1 MIVRHLPVSY
11 LSGTRITIGSKDKN
25 FIGQE
30 KDLQEHWQYCGN
42 ENTILNKNRK
52 GTCGLFNTLLLLIIA
67 IIIVAKERQSK
78 IVT

>member
-11 LSGTRITIGSKDKN
+11 LSGTRITMGSKDKN
-25 FIGQE
+25 FIGPE

-52 GTCGLFNTLLLLIIA
+52 STCGLFNTLLLLT
-67 IIIVAKERQSK
+67 VLLLLLL
-78 IVT
+78 